1 MQAMRRTAMFADR
14 RAAGE
19 ELALAVARRRLS
31 RPLLVLGLP
40 RGGIPV
46 AAPIAQRLDAPLDAL
61 VVRKIGLPGQ
71 PELAIGA
78 IGPGEV
84 AVRTEIVSSGLVD
97 EATFRKLAE
106 RERVELRRRERT
118 YRDGLPPLVMQDR
131 HLILVDDGL
140 ATGASMLAAVAA
152 AHAAGAASVMVAAPV
167 ASVEARQLLD
177 AVVDE
182 LVLLLVPHQLTSIG
196 EFYAE
201 FGQVSDGEVLRLLDR
216 MPAPMGLTGHG
227 ENQ

>member
-1 MQAMRRTAMFADR
+1 MFADR

-19 ELALAVARRRLS
+19 ELALAVARRRLPT
-31 RPLLVLGLP
+31 PLLVLGLP

-46 AAPIAQRLDAPLDAL
+46 AAPIAHRLGASLDAL

-84 AVRTEIVSSGLVD
+84 AVRTGIVSSGLVD
-97 EATFRKLAE
+97 EATFLKLAE
-106 RERVELRRRERT
+106 RERIELRRREKT
-118 YRDGLPPLVMQDR
+118 YRDGLPPLVMRDR

-167 ASVEARQLLD
+167 ASVEARQLVG
-177 AVVDE
+177 AAVDE
-182 LVLLLVPHQLTSIG
+182 LVLLLVPHELTSIG
-196 EFYAE
+196 EFYE
-201 FGQVSDGEVLRLLDR
+201 DFGQVRDGEVLRLLGR
-216 MPAPMGLTGHG
+216 MPAPTFDALPAVPP
-227 ENQ
+227 